1 MVYLKG
7 IPRRQIHDNIY
18 LKFYDILSVENAI
31 LESIFMINQ
40 NKTQPL
46 ELKVDNLFFLGSS
59 FLSLLDHN
67 KIKYNIIFAIKVKVK
82 LNHYY
87 SNNYFNY

>member
-1 MVYLKG
+1 
-7 IPRRQIHDNIY
+7 
-18 LKFYDILSVENAI
+18 
-31 LESIFMINQ
+31 MINK

-59 FLSLLDHN
+59 YLSLLDHN

-82 LNHYY
+82 LNH
-87 SNNYFNY
+87 